1 MKFHYYDA
9 NCLVKLVLEEDGS
22 EKLRKHFYACGSTA
36 VTTSFCFYEALG
48 VLKTKWSKK
57 NREDSISQECYLSA
71 SEELCALVE
80 DENIQLEDLSF
91 YDSESFRE
99 SEKITQEYGIDLS
112 DAFQLITLRKGMMAQ
127 LQTSIIP
134 ELITEDKDI
143 GKAAIKLGLSV
154 LKIADLC
161 IAR

>member
-1 MKFHYYDA
+1 MIA
-9 NCLVKLVLEEDGS
+9 S
-22 EKLRKHFYACGSTA
+22 HF
-36 VTTSFCFYEALG
+36 EN
-48 VLKTKWSKK
+48 LK
-57 NREDSISQECYLSA
+57 
-71 SEELCALVE
+71 
-80 DENIQLEDLSF
+80 
-91 YDSESFRE
+91 
-99 SEKITQEYGIDLS
+99 KITQEYGIDLS
-112 DAFQLITLRKGMMAQ
+112 DAFQLITLRKGMMAH